1 MTKLQY
7 ISASRMG
14 TCRQGGEPR
23 GRSSFHLTAVNPC
36 PPLLRRIRTKRNTR
50 PQATSPRRLHLPR
63 AAASVLTQP
72 PSTASARAP
81 PPPPPGPA
89 LPPPPPPPPWPPS
102 GPRRPSSSP
111 RSAAAATSSPP
122 RSRPALSHPR
132 LFSSSQRVVLGTE
145 TPLMFV
151 PPGAADSEGD
161 RGRPVRVQVRARS
174 FLPYVTRPYLC
185 NS

>member
-89 LPPPPPPPPWPPS
+89 LPPPPPPPHGRQVGPEDRRHPRAAPRLPPHHPQ
-102 GPRRPSSSP
+102 GPASSLSPSASRP
-111 RSAAAATSSPP
+111 RSAWS
-122 RSRPALSHPR
+122 L
-132 LFSSSQRVVLGTE
+132 VLRFPCSGCCR
-145 TPLMFV
+145 F
-151 PPGAADSEGD
+151 
-161 RGRPVRVQVRARS
+161 
-174 FLPYVTRPYLC
+174 
-185 NS
+185 